1 MLQREKY
8 DRGRHSERGA
18 GGKDPEAFAEDGED
32 AAEDYDLPPIPDD
45 DELDL
50 SWGKAV
56 MPDFSDE
63 PATSLPVA
71 SIDNK
76 KIYAAADAVDSTDAT
91 VIAGKS
97 KTARKTGGKEDDDG
111 GGDGEKRRPA
121 WLPLAVMA
129 AILILALA
137 AWFIVTSLD
146 AGFGTDRAALVND
159 EAITLADL
167 DARFESV
174 AAQNPAMFDPEMGGL
189 EEGAARRLILD
200 AMIDDLL
207 LMQEAQRRG
216 VAVDDAAVDEQIDAF
231 VATYPSFE
239 EFEEELRLNNFTLDM
254 LKNQVRNSMALEA
267 LLEILVPADS
277 ISDEDIRN
285 YYDENIELYTEA
297 AAKRT
302 SHILLPLEDETRA
315 TELLAQLRDS
325 DNLEADFARIAE
337 ESSADSISAAQG
349 GDAGWPRVPD
359 QRHPDYVRAV
369 DRLDVGELSDL
380 VRTEVGYFIILVT
393 EERPEGVRSFESV
406 APGILDML
414 LSTLRN
420 QMRTEL
426 LERLRN
432 EATIEIL
439 DSIILEFEADQEAPI
454 EEELLEELTQD
465 ETADPDEEIDP
476 SEPRESGDAPHGEN
490 GEDDEE

>member
-1 MLQREKY
+1 MLQREKH

-18 GGKDPEAFAEDGED
+18 GGKDPEAFAEEGED
-32 AAEDYDLPPIPDD
+32 AAEDYDLPEVPDD

-63 PATSLPVA
+63 PATSLPVG
-71 SIDNK
+71 SVDNK

-91 VIAGKS
+91 VIADES
-97 KTARKTGGKEDDDG
+97 RAARKARLKEEADNSEDTP
-111 GGDGEKRRPA
+111 RRPA
-121 WLPLAVMA
+121 WIPLAVMA
-129 AILILALA
+129 AILALALA
-137 AWFIVTSLD
+137 AWLIFDSFSD
-146 AGFGTDRAALVND
+146 GFGTDGAALVNG
-159 EAITLADL
+159 EAIALADL

-207 LMQEAQRRG
+207 LMQEAQREG
-216 VAVDDAAVDEQIDAF
+216 IAVGDGAVEEQIDAF
-231 VATYPSFE
+231 AATYPSFE

-254 LKNQVRNSMALEA
+254 LRNQVRNSMTVEA
-267 LLEILVPADS
+267 LLEFLVPVDS
-277 ISDEDIRN
+277 ISEEDVRN
-285 YYDENIELYTEA
+285 YYDDNIELYTEA

-302 SHILLPLEDETRA
+302 SHILLPLEDEARA
-315 TELLAQLRDS
+315 AEILAQLRDS

-359 QRHPDYVRAV
+359 QRHPDYVREV
-369 DRLDVGELSDL
+369 NRLDVGEMSDL
-380 VRTEVGYFIILVT
+380 VRTELGYFIILVT
-393 EERPEGVRSFESV
+393 EERSESVRSFESV

-414 LSTLRN
+414 LSTTRN
-420 QMRTEL
+420 QVRAEL
-426 LERLRN
+426 LERLRD

-439 DSIILEFEADQEAPI
+439 DPIILVFEEGQEASSE
-454 EEELLEELTQD
+454 EEELLEELT
-465 ETADPDEEIDP
+465 PDEATEGM
-476 SEPRESGDAPHGEN
+476 EPREYDDVTYGEN